1 MKQNA
6 IIGIDASNIRAGGGV
21 THLIELLKAAEPAQY
36 GIEKFIIWGGSKTL
50 GRIEEKPWIQKIH
63 HPYLDKSFLHRLYWA
78 IFKLKKEAFIHKID
92 LLFVPGGSD
101 ASNFQPMVT
110 MSQNLLPFE
119 WKELKRYGWTF
130 STLKGIL
137 LRFVQGATFKK
148 AQGVI
153 FMTQYAQ
160 AAAIKVTGKLN
171 ADQVV
176 IGHGIN
182 PMFDHEPQAERYQH
196 TFSPTSPC
204 RLLYVSGLEPYKQ
217 QWHVAEAAS
226 LLQQQG
232 YPIYLDLVGPMG
244 LGYQRL
250 METLERLDP
259 QQRFIRYHGAV
270 PYEELKQMYA
280 SADIGVFASTCETFG
295 QIVTEAMSAGLP
307 MACSNRSAMPEIL
320 EDCGIYFDPENPA
333 EIAESLKILIENP
346 TLRFSYATKAYQKSK
361 NFTWEKCAH
370 QTLGFLESQL
380 KKYVAQS

>member
-1 MKQNA
+1 VVSEKV
-6 IIGIDASNIRAGGGV
+6 IGIDASNIRAGGGV

-36 GIEKFIIWGGSKTL
+36 GIRKFIVWGGAATL
-50 GRIEEKPWIQKIH
+50 GRIEDRPWIQKIY
-63 HPYLDKSFLHRLYWA
+63 HPNLDKNLLHRLYWA
-78 IFKLKKEAFIHKID
+78 VFQLKKEVLVHKID

-119 WKELKRYGWTF
+119 WQELRRYGWTF
-130 STLKGIL
+130 STLKGII

-148 AQGVI
+148 AKGVI
-153 FMTQYAQ
+153 FMSQYAQ
-160 AAAIKVTGKLN
+160 AAVIRVTGNLN

-182 PMFDHEPQAERYQH
+182 SMFDKKPIAARYQH
-196 TFSPTSPC
+196 AFSPTSPC
-204 RLLYVSGLEPYKQ
+204 RILYVSGLEPYKQ
-217 QWHVAEAAS
+217 QWFVAEAAN
-226 LLQQQG
+226 LLRQQH

-244 LGYQRL
+244 SGYERL
-250 METLERLDP
+250 MKTLNILDP
-259 QQRFIRYHGAV
+259 KQHFIRFHGAV
-270 PYEELKQMYA
+270 PYEELKQMYT

-320 EDCGIYFDPENPA
+320 EDCGVYFDPENPF
-333 EIAESLKILIENP
+333 EIAESLKILVEDP
-346 TLRFSYATKAYQKSK
+346 TLRFTYASKAYERSK

-370 QTLGFLESQL
+370 QTLFFLHSQL
-380 KKYVAQS
+380 IKNTTLS

>member
-1 MKQNA
+1 MVPNKV
-6 IIGIDASNIRAGGGV
+6 IGIDASNIRAGGGV
-21 THLIELLKAAEPAQY
+21 THLIELLKAAEPAQF
-36 GIEKFIIWGGSKTL
+36 GIGKFIVWGGTKTL
-50 GRIEEKPWIQKIH
+50 GRIEDRPWLDKIH
-63 HPYLDKSFLHRLYWA
+63 HPYLDKSLLHRLYWA
-78 IFKLKKEAFIHKID
+78 IFILKKEVVAQNID

-110 MSQNLLPFE
+110 ISQNLLPFE

-160 AAAIKVTGKLN
+160 AATLKVTGKLHG
-171 ADQVV
+171 DQVV

-182 PMFDHEPQAERYQH
+182 PMFDHKPTAERYQH
-196 TFSPTSPC
+196 SFSPTSPC
-204 RLLYVSGLEPYKQ
+204 RILYVSGLEPYKQ
-217 QWHVAEAAS
+217 QWYVAEAVNI
-226 LLQQQG
+226 LHQQG

-244 LGYQRL
+244 LGYKRL
-250 METLERLDP
+250 MNTLERLDP
-259 QQRFIRYHGAV
+259 KQEFMRFHGAV

-333 EIAESLKILIENP
+333 EIAESLKILVENP